1 MILYTACFLLFCLAA
16 IIIGRYTIVKKL
28 RVYEANFEFYIEFS
42 NAFTDFIDSK
52 QMGKADFQK
61 YGWLLTK
68 MDRMQ
73 NLLGYIGIVRYSNPM
88 RREVF
93 NSYPVILNEIP
104 KLNDIYL
111 DNNTIGSIQQALL
124 RYNGVTSEEI
134 STIREHANSYL
145 KCFSEGIAQIV
156 AGPFYVLSA
165 FNLFSSSAV
174 ALLINSKIYRGL
186 AGLIVGIV
194 WLTGFSSDFVTVLG
208 FDPVKNYIARQFN
221 RDTTKNGNTRNRAV
235 PAISLKSQIK
245 QPLAAQPKQDSNIG
259 RTVLVHDTFDVQ
271 NRPTRDVTPNNRR
284 N

>member
-1 MILYTACFLLFCLAA
+1 MILYTACFLLFCLVAV
-16 IIIGRYTIVKKL
+16 IIGRYTIVKKL

-42 NAFTDFIDSK
+42 NAFTDFVDSK

-93 NSYPVILNEIP
+93 NNYPVILNEIP

-124 RYNGVTSEEI
+124 RYNGITSEEI
-134 STIREHANSYL
+134 SAIREQLNSYL

-156 AGPFYVLSA
+156 SGPFYVLSA
-165 FNLFSSSAV
+165 FNLLSLSTV
-174 ALLINSKIYRGL
+174 TWLINNKIYRGL
-186 AGLIVGIV
+186 SGLVVGIV

-208 FDPVKNYIARQFN
+208 FDPVKNYLAKQFN
-221 RDTTKNGNTRNRAV
+221 RDTIKNGNTRNRAV
-235 PAISLKSQIK
+235 PVISLKSQIK
-245 QPLAAQPKQDSNIG
+245 QPLAAQPKKDSNIS
-259 RTVLVHDTFDVQ
+259 RTALGNDTFEVKS
-271 NRPTRDVTPNNRR
+271 RPIRAVTPNNHR